1 MEDSIEKKIEIR
13 RHKEIFDTLNGIKN
27 AILLQDDSELKKI
40 MSESKA
46 AISNFATA
54 LDNFKS
60 NTAQEIK
67 VETNQDKVVVELGKL
82 AETIVDAMNGID
94 KRLTLLESSKKY
106 PSKYKIER
114 GLNGL
119 IDYVAIEYKK

>member
-27 AILLQDDSELKKI
+27 AILLQDDSELRKI
-40 MSESKA
+40 MSESKV

>member
-13 RHKEIFDTLNGIKN
+13 RHKEIYDTLNGIKN

-40 MSESKA
+40 MAESKE
-46 AISNFATA
+46 AISTFAEA
-54 LDNFKS
+54 LIEFKKQ
-60 NTAQEIK
+60 TAQEIK
-67 VETNQDKVVVELGKL
+67 VETNQDKVVVELSKL
-82 AETIVDAMNGID
+82 AEKIGDAMGGID

>member
-13 RHKEIFDTLNGIKN
+13 RHKEIYDTLNGIKN

-40 MSESKA
+40 MAESKE
-46 AISNFATA
+46 AISTFAEA
-54 LDNFKS
+54 IIEFKKQ
-60 NTAQEIK
+60 TAQEIK
-67 VETNQDKVVVELGKL
+67 VETNQDKVVVELSKL
-82 AETIVDAMNGID
+82 AEKIGDAMDGID